1 MLEAINGL
9 ISAGYEFYLVWS
21 PPVHEVS
28 IYLYNVLFFPMLF
41 FSSLFYIIAFSGIF
55 SSPRALRGPKI
66 SRWPRVT
73 VQIPTL
79 NEIVALRCA
88 KKCLEFDYPKNRFEI
103 IIGDDSDDPR
113 VSQEIVKFAKRY
125 PGRIRVTR
133 RNIIKGFKAGNL
145 NHMLKYS
152 KGEIIVTFDSDFLP
166 SRDFLKKVAPHF
178 IRDKKIGCVQTKWKC
193 INKDQNLVTKF
204 ASGMI
209 MLYQSLLASI
219 NGRAG
224 VSLLFGSG
232 QAVRKDLLIKLGGWQ
247 EGSLTEDVEFSI
259 RVLKSG
265 HKTLYLSDFQTPGE
279 VPFTKNGFFKQ
290 QKKWA
295 YGNARAFLDHK
306 KWILF
311 GKDLNPFQRSTLTFT
326 LVGYIA
332 SPFIVSFMLMG
343 ILSFMTGA
351 PAAINMSKFLSTT
364 GWTMAINSGFMLALV
379 AALLKEKQVRMT
391 LHVLTGAV
399 TVGLYTAFGVT
410 SGFLRAITGREL
422 DWYIIRKAGNES
434 LKSSLK
440 SSADS

>member
-9 ISAGYEFYLVWS
+9 ISAGYEFYLIWS

-41 FSSLFYIIAFSGIF
+41 FSSLFYIMAFSGIF
-55 SSPRALRGPKI
+55 SNPKILRLPKI

-73 VQIPTL
+73 IQIPTL

-113 VSQEIVKFAKRY
+113 ISKEIIKFAGKY
-125 PGRIRVTR
+125 PGRVKITR
-133 RNIIKGFKAGNL
+133 RKVMEGFKAGNL
-145 NHMLKYS
+145 NHMLKHS
-152 KGEIIVTFDSDFLP
+152 QGEIIVTFDSDFLP
-166 SRDFLKKVAPHF
+166 SRDFLKRVVPHF
-178 IRDKKIGCVQTKWKC
+178 VKNKKLGCLQTKWNY
-193 INKDQNLVTKF
+193 INMDQNLVTKF
-204 ASGMI
+204 ASSILMV
-209 MLYQSLLASI
+209 YHNLLANI
-219 NGRAG
+219 NSRAG
-224 VSLLFGSG
+224 VPLLFGSG

-247 EGSLTEDVEFSI
+247 EGSLTEDVEFSL

-265 HKTLYLSDFQTPGE
+265 YKTLYLSDFETPGE
-279 VPFTKNGFFKQ
+279 VPFTFKGFFKQ

-295 YGNARAFLDHK
+295 YGNAKAFLDHK

-311 GKDLNPFQRSTLTFT
+311 GKGLNPFQRSTLTFT
-326 LVGYIA
+326 LVGYVA

-343 ILSFMTGA
+343 IISFMTGA
-351 PAAINMSKFLSTT
+351 PAAVNIPKFLSTT
-364 GWTMAINSGFMLALV
+364 GWTMAVNSGFMIALV
-379 AALLKEKQVRMT
+379 AALLKEKQVRMI
-391 LHVLTGAV
+391 LHVLAGAV

-410 SGFLRAITGREL
+410 SGFFRAMTGRKVE
-422 DWYIIRKAGNES
+422 WYMIRKAGNES
-434 LKSSLK
+434 LKNSLR